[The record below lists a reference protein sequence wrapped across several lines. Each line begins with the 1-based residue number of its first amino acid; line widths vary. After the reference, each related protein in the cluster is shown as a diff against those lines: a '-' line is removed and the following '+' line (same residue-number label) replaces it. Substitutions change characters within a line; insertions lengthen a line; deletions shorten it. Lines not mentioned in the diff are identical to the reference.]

1 MLSKQHYKTFKATN
15 MKTSFQKTQ
24 PGIVLMYVLLFTTA
38 TGAFNSMACEL
49 SPAKASGRNTEP
61 KETTV
66 VPVVKKVQMPTMNPL
81 QVFTSKFM

>member
-1 MLSKQHYKTFKATN
+1 
-15 MKTSFQKTQ
+15 MKTSFQKTL

-38 TGAFNSMACEL
+38 TCAFNIMACEL
-49 SPAKASGRNTEP
+49 SPTTASGRSTP

-66 VPVVKKVQMPTMNPL
+66 APAVKKVQMPTMNPL